1 MKPIDEQQRSRYF
14 AELSIALRRLG
25 LDTQPPENGLLP
37 VTKGGAPVCLVSG
50 GGGTRYRPENM
61 TTEAMK
67 EAMEKAS
74 ETAAIVKEYM
84 SLMESA
90 PFLKADGL
98 DESYRMLADFN
109 GVVLAGHD
117 AHNGY
122 GVQFVTW
129 EWSYDRTGVTTGHYA
144 AHHYEDAKQ
153 DFAIRAGLVDRRRLF
168 SDEQLAELCG
178 CIDRTLEN
186 DFALSYE
193 QEKGLRELQEQ
204 MKDLIPAITS
214 SGNQEQSPGLRME
227 PTM

>member
-1 MKPIDEQQRSRYF
+1 MKPIDEQQRSRYYG
-14 AELSIALRRLG
+14 ELSITPRRLE

-50 GGGTRYRPENM
+50 GDGTRYRPENI

-74 ETAAIVKEYM
+74 ETAAVVKEYR

-98 DESYRMLADFN
+98 DERYRMLADFN

-117 AHNGY
+117 ARNGY
-122 GVQFVTW
+122 GVQFATR
-129 EWSYDRTGVTTGHYA
+129 EWSHDRTGATTGHYA

-153 DFAIRAGLVDRRRLF
+153 DFAIRAEGAGNGAVHHHLGV
-168 SDEQLAELCG
+168 
-178 CIDRTLEN
+178 
-186 DFALSYE
+186 
-193 QEKGLRELQEQ
+193 
-204 MKDLIPAITS
+204 PA
-214 SGNQEQSPGLRME
+214 
-227 PTM
+227 